1 MALVSYS
8 AFINLSLRETKL
20 IVPELSFEYEKE
32 PFPRSFANF
41 FPWLL
46 AVWVTAM
53 AAVINC
59 GILSRYT
66 FSWIY

>member
-8 AFINLSLRETKL
+8 AFMNLSLRENKAYYTR
-20 IVPELSFEYEKE
+20 IEFEHEKE

-41 FPWLL
+41 FPWLP